1 MAALRDVVVDCR
13 DPAPLARWWAGTLD
27 GYRVAPYDE
36 AELARLRAA
45 GVEDPEDDPTV
56 LVEPEQPGAGPRIW
70 FQRVP
75 EPKTVK
81 NRVHL
86 DLTVPELAAGVAGL
100 VARGAT
106 VVADH
111 DAWVVL
117 ADPEGDEFC
126 VFPA

>member
-1 MAALRDVVVDCR
+1 MAALRDVVVDCHH
-13 DPAPLARWWAGTLD
+13 PASLARWWAGTLD
-27 GYRVAPYDE
+27 GYRVAPYDD

-45 GVEDPEDDPTV
+45 GVADPEDDPTV
-56 LVEPEQPGAGPRIW
+56 LVEPTAGAGPRVW

-86 DLTVPELAAGVAGL
+86 DLTVPDLAAGVAGL

-106 VVADH
+106 VVAEH
-111 DAWVVL
+111 DGWTVL